1 MKWCKIRWAFYLL
14 ELNAY
19 LSEIISY
26 MLHILLLIPKATL
39 QEDQYCSHFA
49 DKGSGDK
56 RGHSIRWG
64 GRSAQCSLQMSLSI
78 YLLLAV
84 SYCLTIVIVDVI
96 LAEVAQFKN
105 ISEFPLWCTG
115 NKSD

>member
-39 QEDQYCSHFA
+39 QEGQYCSHFA
-49 DKGSGDK
+49 DKGSGGQERPQGK
-56 RGHSIRWG
+56 M
-64 GRSAQCSLQMSLSI
+64 GRQVSRVLSADVFV
-78 YLLLAV
+78 YLLIISSIIL
-84 SYCLTIVIVDVI
+84 SNYCH
-96 LAEVAQFKN
+96 
-105 ISEFPLWCTG
+105 S
-115 NKSD
+115 